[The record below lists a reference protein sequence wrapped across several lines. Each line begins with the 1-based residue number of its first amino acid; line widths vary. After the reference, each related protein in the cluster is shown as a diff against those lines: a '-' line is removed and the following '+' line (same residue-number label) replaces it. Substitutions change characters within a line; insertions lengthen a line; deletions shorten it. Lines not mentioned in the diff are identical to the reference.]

1 MIYRLPCGKVLSVR
15 KSMRAVRTVERNRYI
30 ENTPLGSPSGTA
42 LRLESTLY
50 SVERLFPLLGGVS
63 RGSVRVGVKTFL
75 LPFYDFS
82 FGYKRKGVNIKE
94 YKRYHWSPIQPLR
107 HASAIPL
114 VASRRRFA
122 PLPLTAHASAYAI
135 LAFADGGS
143 RNSSLHPPPE
153 ALGISTLAQGSR
165 DSLSVGAVR
174 GGRSYARLRRAALIR
189 LLFSDK
195 PKTKSTFPKGKACTA
210 LALRTTLHREGE
222 ICRRIYYKSKLL
234 FAEGENI
241 TYKKGGPP

>member
-1 MIYRLPCGKVLSVR
+1 MIYRLPCSKAFSLR
-15 KSMRAVRTVERNRYI
+15 KSLRAVSTVGRNRYI

-94 YKRYHWSPIQPLR
+94 YKRYHRSPIQPLR
-107 HASAIPL
+107 LTGAVPMA
-114 VASRRRFA
+114 ASRRRFA

-135 LAFADGGS
+135 LAFADGG
-143 RNSSLHPPPE
+143 
-153 ALGISTLAQGSR
+153 GM
-165 DSLSVGAVR
+165 GAAFLLVTKER
-174 GGRSYARLRRAALIR
+174 G
-189 LLFSDK
+189 K
-195 PKTKSTFPKGKACTA
+195 Q
-210 LALRTTLHREGE
+210 
-222 ICRRIYYKSKLL
+222 
-234 FAEGENI
+234 
-241 TYKKGGPP
+241 

>member
-1 MIYRLPCGKVLSVR
+1 MR
-15 KSMRAVRTVERNRYI
+15 KSLRAVRTVEQNRYI

-75 LPFYDFS
+75 LPFYSFS

-94 YKRYHWSPIQPLR
+94 CKRYNWSRIQPFS
-107 HASAIPL
+107 HASAVPL
-114 VASRRRFA
+114 AASRRRFA

-153 ALGISTLAQGSR
+153 ALGISTLAQGSQ
-165 DSLSVGAVR
+165 DSRLIGVGR

-189 LLFSDK
+189 HDVSHL
-195 PKTKSTFPKGKACTA
+195 
-210 LALRTTLHREGE
+210 
-222 ICRRIYYKSKLL
+222 
-234 FAEGENI
+234 
-241 TYKKGGPP
+241 